1 MKNYII
7 LLSVFGSSLTF
18 AQSAKS
24 IEIIDPDNKKTTLT
38 SADLLQYQQH
48 NIDSIQITNH
58 LEQYKSTL
66 KNIKGALLKDILS
79 KISFKEKSPK
89 LLSEYYIT
97 CIAED
102 GYKVVFSWNEIF
114 NTTVGNSVLV
124 IPEMESRPKDGI
136 FTLSPNDFATGRRY
150 VKMLKTIQ
158 LKKVNE

>member
-1 MKNYII
+1 MKNIVV
-7 LLSVFGSSLTF
+7 LLSFFSSVLAF

-24 IEIIDPDNKKTTLT
+24 IEIIAPDNGKTIFT
-38 SADLLQYQQH
+38 SADLLRYPQH

-58 LEQYKSTL
+58 LKEYKSTL
-66 KNIKGALLKDILS
+66 KNIKGVLLRDVLS

-89 LLSEYYIT
+89 VLSEYYMV

-114 NTTVGNSVLV
+114 NTAVGNNVMI
-124 IPEMESRPKDGI
+124 IPEMESRIKEGI
-136 FTLSPNDFATGRRY
+136 STLSPADFATGRRY

-158 LKKVNE
+158 LKKISE